1 MQFDID
7 LTGTLVVLDAR
18 SDGIIYRDLIP
29 EHVNF
34 ARTIYEGLSFIF
46 FSCIS
51 QLAKFK
57 RHCFLLL
64 KQVLVGLLTQISP
77 WQMT

>member
-18 SDGIIYRDLIP
+18 PDGIIYRDLIP

-34 ARTIYEGLSFIF
+34 ARIIYEGLSFIF